1 MTEILSSLLSEP
13 KMYLRIVQMLLS
25 DLRNHERRQFFDI
38 SLAAITNGL
47 DLKDP
52 PGYDISTLKHQTS
65 ELKAAAWL
73 ILGFIE
79 NTSLRS
85 HIVNIITQ
93 GRSILDNS
101 LLLRRA
107 TLTALSM
114 YEGTCLSPY
123 MS

>member
-1 MTEILSSLLSEP
+1 MTDILSSLLSES
-13 KMYLRIVQMLLS
+13 KIYLRIVQMLLS
-25 DLRNHERRQFFDI
+25 DLRSHERRQLFDI

-47 DLKDP
+47 NLKDI
-52 PGYDISTLKHQTS
+52 PGYETSTLKNQTS

-107 TLTALSM
+107 TLAALSVH
-114 YEGTCLSPY
+114 EGTCLSPY
-123 MS
+123 IS